1 MNKQLIGATVTMFL
15 CTTIAASGEL
25 PVHAGAQ
32 QGDPVPITP
41 GQSSRSIVRLTPA
54 QKALEQEKSQLVGDA
69 RAAQKAGRY
78 AEAVDD
84 ASQALELGQDSGLA
98 QEILAYSLNAQGKS
112 QEALEAY
119 KKIVEMNGASARLYE
134 LIPYAQLLLQSGQW
148 AKAVAVYNQA
158 WPTANTNDSLPP
170 LPGPFS
176 ADVPQP
182 KELETV
188 LHIARGLAGSGWGSP
203 APGEEAMTQFSAA
216 LKLMPD
222 NPLVNYY
229 YGHGWQKL
237 SPAERAKLAAKPGQ
251 REAVKAALEKAATLG
266 TPDVSA
272 AAKAELKSLR

>member
-1 MNKQLIGATVTMFL
+1 MKTMNKQLVGVAITVFL
-15 CTTIAASGEL
+15 CTAGLALAPALADTLAGEVVKGPPISG
-25 PVHAGAQ
+25 PRDFH
-32 QGDPVPITP
+32 
-41 GQSSRSIVRLTPA
+41 LTP
-54 QKALEQEKSQLVGDA
+54 EQLGVEMQIGQLDEDA

-78 AEAVDD
+78 AEAVDK

-119 KKIVEMNGASARLYE
+119 KKIVEMNGKSARLYD
-134 LIPYAQLLLQSGQW
+134 LIPYSQLLLQSGQW

-176 ADVPQP
+176 PDVPLP

-188 LHIARGLAGSGWGSP
+188 LHIARGLACSGRGGS
-203 APGEEAMTQFSAA
+203 APGEEAMTQFSTA

-222 NPLVNYY
+222 DPLVNYY
-229 YGHGWQKL
+229 YGHGWQNL
-237 SPAERAKLAAKPGQ
+237 SPAERSKLAAKPGQ

-272 AAKAELKSLR
+272 AAKTELKSLR

>member
-1 MNKQLIGATVTMFL
+1 MQIGQLD
-15 CTTIAASGEL
+15 E
-25 PVHAGAQ
+25 
-32 QGDPVPITP
+32 D
-41 GQSSRSIVRLTPA
+41 
-54 QKALEQEKSQLVGDA
+54 AL
-69 RAAQKAGRY
+69 AAQKAGRY

-112 QEALEAY
+112 QEALRAY
-119 KKIVEMNGASARLYE
+119 KKIVEMNGKSARLYD

-148 AKAVAVYNQA
+148 AKAVTVYNQA
-158 WPTANTNDSLPP
+158 WPNATATNTLPP

-222 NPLVNYY
+222 NPLVNFY
-229 YGHGWQKL
+229 YGHGWQNLAPK
-237 SPAERAKLAAKPGQ
+237 ERAKLAAKPGQ
-251 REAVKAALEKAATLG
+251 REAVKAALEKAAKLG
-266 TPDVSA
+266 TGDVQTQ
-272 AAKAELKSLR
+272 AKAELQNLR

>member
-1 MNKQLIGATVTMFL
+1 MNKQLIGAAITLFL
-15 CTTIAASGEL
+15 CATIVASGEL
-25 PVHAGAQ
+25 PVRAYNI
-32 QGDPVPITP
+32 VP
-41 GQSSRSIVRLTPA
+41 LTPA
-54 QKALEQEKSQLVGDA
+54 QQALEQEKGQLVGDA
-69 RAAQKAGRY
+69 LAAQKAGRY
-78 AEAVDD
+78 AEAVDN
-84 ASQALELGQDSGLA
+84 ARQCIELGPDSGLA

-119 KKIVEMNGASARLYE
+119 KKIVEMNGASARLYD
-134 LIPYAQLLLQSGQW
+134 LIPYAQLLLHSGQW

-158 WPTANTNDSLPP
+158 WPNATATNTLPP

-176 ADVPQP
+176 ADVPLP

-188 LHIARGLAGSGWGSP
+188 LHISRGLVSSGRGGS

-222 NPLVNYY
+222 DPLVNYY
-229 YGHGWQKL
+229 YGHGWQNL
-237 SPAERAKLAAKPGQ
+237 SPAERAKMAAKPGQ
-251 REAVKAALEKAATLG
+251 REAVKAALEKAAALG